1 MSRAY
6 KKNSIKNDCRYEL
19 VFPKDSKIEVNYVN
33 GKKEGNG
40 RVLTMNNEL
49 LAEVSF
55 HEDILCGTCKL
66 FNTKG
71 DKVREYEFDCI
82 QDSMI
87 EIDTEEEEANILIGI
102 LKNGSICNDCIE
114 NYEESSV
121 ASEKKGIDDIMNIM
135 RVKLYDN
142 GNVAYEGEW
151 LDGKFNGSGVLYYEN
166 GNKHYEGEWL
176 DGKWN
181 GSGVN
186 YYDNGNKQYEGEWRD
201 GKANGSGV
209 CL

>member
-1 MSRAY
+1 MNRVY
-6 KKNSIKNDCRYEL
+6 KKNSTKNDCRYEL

-33 GKKEGNG
+33 GKKEGKG
-40 RVLTMNNEL
+40 RVLSMNNEL

-55 HEDILCGTCKL
+55 HEDILCGSCKL

-121 ASEKKGIDDIMNIM
+121 VSEKKGIDDIMNIM

-151 LDGKFNGSGVLYYEN
+151 KDDKPN
-166 GNKHYEGEWL
+166 GN
-176 DGKWN
+176 
-181 GSGVN
+181 GVITV
-186 YYDNGNKQYEGEWRD
+186 DPHFMITANK
-201 GKANGSGV
+201 KKV
-209 CL
+209 IIIIIFLKCLNIN

>member
-33 GKKEGNG
+33 GKKEGKG
-40 RVLTMNNEL
+40 RILSMNDEL

-102 LKNGSICNDCIE
+102 LKNGSIYNDCVE

-121 ASEKKGIDDIMNIM
+121 VSEKKEIADIMNIM
-135 RVKLYDN
+135 RV
-142 GNVAYEGEW
+142 
-151 LDGKFNGSGVLYYEN
+151 FNDPVTSY
-166 GNKHYEGEWL
+166 
-176 DGKWN
+176 
-181 GSGVN
+181 
-186 YYDNGNKQYEGEWRD
+186 R
-201 GKANGSGV
+201 
-209 CL
+209 

>member
-6 KKNSIKNDCRYEL
+6 KKNSIKNNCRYEL

-40 RVLTMNNEL
+40 RVLSMNDEL

-82 QDSMI
+82 QDGMI
-87 EIDTEEEEANILIGI
+87 EIDTEEDDDIILIGI

-121 ASEKKGIDDIMNIM
+121 VSEKKGIDDIMNIM
-135 RVKLYDN
+135 RVELYDN
-142 GNVAYEGEW
+142 GNVYYEGEW
-151 LDGKFNGSGVLYYEN
+151 LDGKPNGSGVEYYEN
-166 GNKHYEGEWL
+166 CNKHYEG
-176 DGKWN
+176 
-181 GSGVN
+181 
-186 YYDNGNKQYEGEWRD
+186 
-201 GKANGSGV
+201 
-209 CL
+209 

>member
-6 KKNSIKNDCRYEL
+6 KKNSIKNNCRYEL

-40 RVLTMNNEL
+40 MVLTMNDEL

-55 HEDILCGTCKL
+55 HEDILYGNCKL

-102 LKNGSICNDCIE
+102 LKNGSICNDYVE

-121 ASEKKGIDDIMNIM
+121 VSEKKEIADIMNIM
-135 RVKLYDN
+135 RVELYDN
-142 GNVAYEGEW
+142 GNVYYEGEW
-151 LDGKFNGSGVLYYEN
+151 KDGKFNGSGVLYYEN
-166 GNKHYEGEWL
+166 GNVW
-176 DGKWN
+176 
-181 GSGVN
+181 
-186 YYDNGNKQYEGEWRD
+186 YEGEWRD
-201 GKANGSGV
+201 DKLNGKG
-209 CL
+209 LYFY

>member
-1 MSRAY
+1 MSIVY

-33 GKKEGNG
+33 GKKEGKG
-40 RVLTMNNEL
+40 RILTMNNEL

-71 DKVREYEFDCI
+71 YKVREYEFDCI

-87 EIDTEEEEANILIGI
+87 EIDTEEEEAIILIGI
-102 LKNGSICNDCIE
+102 LKNGSICNDCVE

-121 ASEKKGIDDIMNIM
+121 ASEKKEIDDIMNIM

-142 GNVAYEGEW
+142 GNVAYEGECRN
-151 LDGKFNGSGVLYYEN
+151 GKPNGSGVLYYEN
-166 GNKHYEGEWL
+166 GNVL
-176 DGKWN
+176 
-181 GSGVN
+181 
-186 YYDNGNKQYEGEWRD
+186 YEGEWRD
-201 GKANGSGV
+201 GKPNGSGV

>member
-166 GNKHYEGEWL
+166 GNK
-176 DGKWN
+176 
-181 GSGVN
+181 
-186 YYDNGNKQYEGEWRD
+186 QYEGEWKD
-201 GKANGSGV
+201 NKANGSGV